1 MAGLWPGSNQKSE
14 MNSFMESINSTVTNV
29 LNQQISNSSIRCEIL
44 NNQDIEFAPG
54 SSVKIKSGSINIGQ
68 KANIASCNLESIVS
82 NDNSNELSTKIQAT
96 IDNMM
101 EQSTKSTSGFA
112 ATTFSNQES
121 KSKFQAIMKNAVAS
135 SINNT
140 SINSCAVSVS
150 AINNQTVLIKGIIE
164 IDTGDLNISQE
175 AIVSSSAKCIVN
187 NIIKN
192 VNVSEID
199 SLLKST
205 QKSSLVTE
213 IRGFFESVGA
223 MFGEFKWIIIGVA
236 IICVLGGM
244 AFVFMKMKGNDP
256 MMTPMM
262 TPMTPQFSPQ
272 YQQQMYR

>member
-1 MAGLWPGSNQKSE
+1 M
-14 MNSFMESINSTVTNV
+14 I
-29 LNQQISNSSIRCEIL
+29 
-44 NNQDIEFAPG
+44 
-54 SSVKIKSGSINIGQ
+54 
-68 KANIASCNLESIVS
+68 
-82 NDNSNELSTKIQAT
+82 ELSTKIQAT